1 MVRDQTYFLIGQRL
15 GDVETSGVLLPV
27 DRPGRRV
34 QQLDVVSED
43 RRLDLSHQSLGGDL
57 DLLAADDLDL
67 LHLGVF
73 RLQADLHDL
82 KVWPSGPVLRLEL
95 QQSLLDLERTELHRD
110 CDASISEL
118 ETRRDKV

>member
-15 GDVETSGVLLPV
+15 GDVETGGVLLPV
-27 DRPGRRV
+27 DRPGWRV

-73 RLQADLHDL
+73 RLQPDLHDL

-95 QQSLLDLERTELHRD
+95 
-110 CDASISEL
+110 
-118 ETRRDKV
+118 